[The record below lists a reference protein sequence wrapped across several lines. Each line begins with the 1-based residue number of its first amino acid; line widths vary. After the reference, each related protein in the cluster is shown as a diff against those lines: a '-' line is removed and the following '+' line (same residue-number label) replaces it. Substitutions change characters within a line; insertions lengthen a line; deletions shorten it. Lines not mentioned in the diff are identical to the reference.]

1 MSTAGAPRRLSDV
14 EAAFA
19 YSHALMAGTT
29 QVTTRLSLRGAVP
42 DAALERAVLR
52 WEQDVPLLRL
62 RIEERPDGLWF
73 REAPGGQAGRLRC
86 GPLPGARTPDDVL
99 RAELNEILPTGGPLW
114 RMRAVRA
121 AGETHLFFTRNHAI
135 SDGHSTGAV
144 LRALLDHLPDHPG
157 SDSGHPDSDPDRGRA
172 SDPCPAPAGAGPF
185 EDVHRLPPDV
195 DGLEYRPPFAPA
207 PAAPPKA
214 ADPAPVP
221 FDAAA
226 PWADRAADFTA
237 LELSARQTAELRT
250 WCRAEGVTVNQFL
263 GAAFAESWTRIAG
276 RADIRL
282 LTAIS
287 LRGRY
292 PGPLPDVGCFI
303 SVVGVPVA
311 PHADG
316 TAETAR
322 RYGAELRD
330 ADARWRPPRRG
341 HAEIRRAVARTADA
355 AEAPGICITNIGVA
369 DPAFGVHAGRVTGF
383 RTVVNRTGANY
394 GLVLHAATFAGALSL
409 ALAHGT
415 PATGSATARAVAR
428 DLHALLLRPGA
439 PLGVSPP
446 AEPVPAG
453 RGSARRTPAAAAD

>member
-1 MSTAGAPRRLSDV
+1 MSSASAPRRLSDV

-19 YSHALMAGTT
+19 YTHDLMAGTT

-73 REAPGGQAGRLRC
+73 REAPGGEAGRLRC
-86 GPLPGARTPDDVL
+86 GPPPGAGTPDDVL

-114 RMRAVRA
+114 RLRAVRA

-144 LRALLDHLPDHPG
+144 LRVLLDHLPDHPG
-157 SDSGHPDSDPDRGRA
+157 FGSDRDPA
-172 SDPCPAPAGAGPF
+172 VDPRPAPAGAGPF
-185 EDVHRLPPDV
+185 EDVHRLPPDA
-195 DGLEYRPPFAPA
+195 DALEYRPPSAPA
-207 PAAPPKA
+207 PAAAPWA

-221 FDAAA
+221 FDATAR
-226 PWADRAADFTA
+226 WADRAADFTA
-237 LELSARQTAELRT
+237 LELSARQTAELRS

-263 GAAFAESWTRIAG
+263 GAALAESWTRAAG
-276 RADIRL
+276 RADVRL
-282 LTAIS
+282 LTAVS

-303 SVVGVPVA
+303 TVVGVPVV

-322 RYGAELRD
+322 RYGVALRD

-341 HAEIRRAVARTADA
+341 HAEIRRAVARAADA
-355 AEAPGICITNIGVA
+355 AEAPGICLTNVGVV
-369 DPAFGVHAGRVTGF
+369 DPALGAHAGRVTGF
-383 RTVVNRTGANY
+383 RTVVNRTGGNY
-394 GLVLHAATFAGALSL
+394 GLVLHASTFAGALSL

-415 PATGSATARAVAR
+415 PATDSATARAVAR
-428 DLHALLLRPGA
+428 DLHARLLRPGA
-439 PLGVSPP
+439 PLGISPSGV
-446 AEPVPAG
+446 PVPAG
-453 RGSARRTPAAAAD
+453 RGSARRTPAAAAG